1 MTIELREV
9 TKDNWEQVIKLTLH
23 EEQKKFVAP
32 NWYSLLEA
40 FYEPEI
46 AWVKAAYDGDTLVGF
61 TMFDFDPDETK
72 AYWVARLMV
81 AAEHQRKGYGRAI
94 MQQVI
99 DLLSAKPDCNE
110 IFISF
115 EPHNHVARALYTSLG
130 FQDTGK
136 IVEGELLFRLP
147 LEK

>member
-1 MTIELREV
+1 
-9 TKDNWEQVIKLTLH
+9 
-23 EEQKKFVAP
+23 
-32 NWYSLLEA
+32 EA
-40 FYEPEI
+40 FYYPEI
-46 AWVKAAYDGDTLVGF
+46 AWVKAAYDGDMLVGF

-81 AAEHQRKGYGRAI
+81 SAEHQRKGYGRAI
-94 MQQVI
+94 MQRVI
-99 DLLSAKPDCNE
+99 DLLSAKPDCTE
-110 IFISF
+110 IYISF
-115 EPHNHVARALYTSLG
+115 EPDNHVARALYTSLG